1 MENQITQPVREIEVV
16 TAEIKEIK
24 RQAQN
29 MALMYAIE
37 IGRRLVEA
45 KSVLPHGKWG
55 EWLKC
60 EVNFSQA
67 TANNFMKLF
76 EEYGSAQ
83 ISIFGAVSNSQT
95 IGNLPYSKAL
105 QLLSVPA
112 EEREDFAKEVKADE
126 ISVRELQAAIR
137 ERNEAKK
144 KAEEAEAAREEIEM
158 KAALAEKAKVEAEER
173 AKKAEEAQKEYE
185 KLRQSY
191 EETERK
197 LSDTKKKL
205 KEAKN
210 NPKLS
215 PEKLEAIKK
224 ELEETI

>member
-76 EEYGSAQ
+76 EEYG
-83 ISIFGAVSNSQT
+83 FTWG
-95 IGNLPYSKAL
+95 GNW
-105 QLLSVPA
+105 
-112 EEREDFAKEVKADE
+112 R
-126 ISVRELQAAIR
+126 
-137 ERNEAKK
+137 
-144 KAEEAEAAREEIEM
+144 
-158 KAALAEKAKVEAEER
+158 
-173 AKKAEEAQKEYE
+173 
-185 KLRQSY
+185 
-191 EETERK
+191 T
-197 LSDTKKKL
+197 L
-205 KEAKN
+205 KDYQHFQMD
-210 NPKLS
+210 S
-215 PEKLEAIKK
+215 
-224 ELEETI
+224 

>member
-83 ISIFGAVSNSQT
+83 ISIFGAVSN
-95 IGNLPYSKAL
+95 
-105 QLLSVPA
+105 
-112 EEREDFAKEVKADE
+112 
-126 ISVRELQAAIR
+126 
-137 ERNEAKK
+137 
-144 KAEEAEAAREEIEM
+144 
-158 KAALAEKAKVEAEER
+158 
-173 AKKAEEAQKEYE
+173 
-185 KLRQSY
+185 
-191 EETERK
+191 
-197 LSDTKKKL
+197 
-205 KEAKN
+205 
-210 NPKLS
+210 
-215 PEKLEAIKK
+215 
-224 ELEETI
+224 